1 MTRHHPLKI
10 LCVALASAGLSGAAF
25 AQLPMSASP
34 PPSQAPSPPIE
45 PIGAHPAGSTLSH
58 GDRKFIEDA
67 ARDGMAEIELGK
79 LAQQHAASDQAKQLG
94 SKMIQDHGKAGDEL
108 RRIAEAKGVKMPT
121 EPSMMQRHEADK
133 FSKLNGG
140 DFDKA
145 YADAMVKDH
154 EKAVKTFTKESTEA
168 KDPDV
173 RSFAAQTL
181 PTLKEHLQLAQAAQQ
196 AAGGRK

>member
-1 MTRHHPLKI
+1 
-10 LCVALASAGLSGAAF
+10 
-25 AQLPMSASP
+25 
-34 PPSQAPSPPIE
+34 
-45 PIGAHPAGSTLSH
+45 
-58 GDRKFIEDA
+58 
-67 ARDGMAEIELGK
+67 
-79 LAQQHAASDQAKQLG
+79 
-94 SKMIQDHGKAGDEL
+94 MIQDHGKAGDEL